1 MARLSNRTVPPGPA
15 ALAWPAVTAS
25 QLPPARLLIVEDH
38 PLYRDGLLAML
49 QRQAGALRCHAVER
63 ADAALSLLRTQ
74 PDIDLVLAD
83 HHLPGPMD
91 GVSLLVQVGREFP
104 TAARVLVSG
113 SDDAHLAAHA
123 RRAGCVGFIP
133 KALEPV
139 HWIAALARILEG
151 ETWFPATP
159 ASASEPGITPR
170 QALILERYASGRASR
185 DIAAELGI
193 TERTVKY
200 HLQEV
205 YARLEASNRAEA
217 VARAS
222 ARGWIRLSATG

>member
-1 MARLSNRTVPPGPA
+1 
-15 ALAWPAVTAS
+15 VTLP
-25 QLPPARLLIVEDH
+25 QLPPARLLLVEDH

-49 QRQAGALRCHAVER
+49 RREAGALRCHAVER
-63 ADAALSLLRTQ
+63 ADSALALLRSQ

-83 HHLPGPMD
+83 HHLPGAMD
-91 GVSLLVQVGREFP
+91 GMALLEQVGREFP

-113 SDDAHLAAHA
+113 SNDAHLAAHA
-123 RRAGCVGFIP
+123 RRMGCMGFIP
-133 KALEPV
+133 KALEPLP
-139 HWIAALARILEG
+139 WIAALARILDG
-151 ETWFPATP
+151 EPWFPPT
-159 ASASEPGITPR
+159 SAPSAEAGITPR
-170 QALILERYASGRASR
+170 QALILERYATGHSSR

-205 YARLEASNRAEA
+205 YARLDAGNRAEA

-222 ARGWIRLSATG
+222 ARGWIRLPTVG